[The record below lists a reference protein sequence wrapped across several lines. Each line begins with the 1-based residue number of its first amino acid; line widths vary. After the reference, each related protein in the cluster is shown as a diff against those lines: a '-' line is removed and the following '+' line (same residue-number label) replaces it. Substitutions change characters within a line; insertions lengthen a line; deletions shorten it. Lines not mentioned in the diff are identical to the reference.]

1 VEKPTVSASQ
11 QPTARQAARTAGAG
25 AAARPAPLV
34 LDRYRLHRRL
44 GAGGFG
50 TVWLA
55 RDERLDRE
63 VAVKI
68 VPRARVIEGRLE
80 REARATA
87 RLAHPGIV
95 TLYEAAVDD
104 EGAYLVSELVR
115 GFTLDALLADGR
127 LSDRDIVVIAIALC
141 DALTHAHAQGVVHR
155 DVKPSNVLVPD
166 VPASP
171 AQVAKLTDFGV
182 ARVIGGDSLTMT
194 GDVIGTLAYMSP
206 EQAEGR
212 EAGPPADLYSL
223 ALVIYEALTGTNP
236 VRVASAA
243 QRARRLG
250 AYLPPLRRQ
259 RRDLPRELGRAVDL
273 ALRPRPRERGT
284 IGELRSALVIARDQ
298 VQDQPGV
305 VSGRWRRGDEA
316 VSSESGLG
324 EASGGWP
331 PGATPRGQESPGV
344 QPPADQLPSGQ
355 DHAADAEPRIAGR
368 DVWVGRALGVL
379 AAAVLTGWLCSRILH
394 PSPLAPAAAG
404 LVAGGLTLLLP
415 RFGFMALTAS
425 VCLVALFQEQ
435 PGAALVV
442 LAGALVPVIVLA
454 RRPQAWPLAVAAP
467 ALGLIGLA
475 GAWPALA
482 ARARTPWRRAALGA
496 TGWVWLALAGPIGGH
511 AMYLIHVPGT
521 WALRS
526 WSGSLGASLHHV
538 LLPLVSTGALVGAPV
553 WGLAAVVAPWL
564 IRRRSLI
571 GDTVRVIAWAAIV
584 VSATMLSL
592 RLLDGGQ
599 GLGTPPT
606 ALVGTFASAAV
617 ALAPSVIAVGLA
629 LHRSPGPKAGLA

>member
-1 VEKPTVSASQ
+1 MSTSQ
-11 QPTARQAARTAGAG
+11 PPTARRSARTDGGSQAASQ
-25 AAARPAPLV
+25 APLV

-68 VPRARVIEGRLE
+68 VPRARVVGGRLE

-115 GFTLDALLADGR
+115 GCTLDALLADGR
-127 LSDRDIVVIAIALC
+127 LSDRDVIVIAIALC
-141 DALTHAHAQGVVHR
+141 DALAHAHAQGVVHR

-166 VPASP
+166 SPASP

-182 ARVIGGDSLTMT
+182 ARVIGGDSLTLT
-194 GDVIGTLAYMSP
+194 GDVIGTLAYMAP

-212 EAGPPADLYSL
+212 DAGAAADLYSL
-223 ALVIYEALTGTNP
+223 ALVVYEALTGTNP
-236 VRVASAA
+236 VRVATAA

-298 VQDQPGV
+298 VQDRPGV
-305 VSGRWRRGDEA
+305 VSARWRRGDEA
-316 VSSESGLG
+316 SGSESAVG
-324 EASGGWP
+324 
-331 PGATPRGQESPGV
+331 ESPGERAPAAALRDEDPFRV
-344 QPPADQLPSGQ
+344 RSPVVIPLADQNYVADQESRIGGQ
-355 DHAADAEPRIAGR
+355 QI
-368 DVWVGRALGVL
+368 WVGRALAAL
-379 AAAVLTGWLCSRILH
+379 AAAALTAWLCSRLLH

-404 LVAGGLTLLLP
+404 LTAAGLTLALP
-415 RFGFMALTAS
+415 RLGFAALTAI
-425 VCLVALFQEQ
+425 VCVAALFQQ
-435 PGAALVV
+435 QAGAAVV
-442 LAGALVPVIVLA
+442 ILAGALVPVFLLG
-454 RRPQAWPLAVAAP
+454 RRPLAWPLAAAAP

-482 ARARTPWRRAALGA
+482 ARAGTPWRRAALGV
-496 TGWVWLALAGPIGGH
+496 TGWVWLALAAPISGH
-511 AMYLIHVPGT
+511 VLYLAHVPGT
-521 WALRS
+521 WPLRS
-526 WSGSLGASLHHV
+526 WSGSMGASLDHV
-538 LLPLVSTGALVGAPV
+538 LLPLISTGVLAGAPV

-571 GDTVRVIAWAAIV
+571 VDTVRVIGWAAIV
-584 VSATMLSL
+584 VSATILSL
-592 RLLDGGQ
+592 GLLNRGH
-599 GLGTPPT
+599 GLGAPPT
-606 ALVGTFASAAV
+606 ALLGAFAGAAV
-617 ALAPSVIAVGLA
+617 ALAPSALAAGLM
-629 LHRSPGPKAGLA
+629 LHRSRGPKAGLA